1 MLTQTLF
8 ICLKCNDLSIFLSN
22 KKNWFLLISIHG
34 LHPSKGNND
43 GKFFHSEKF
52 KSGIQTMHN
61 SIVWFVKKKS
71 AKINFKIENK
81 FTSVNKIKLWAI
93 RLSICTHEC
102 IVYEAKYHKVKKRS
116 EIKTTKRHRKQ
127 TFYYYDHILCHRHA
141 KLLIT
146 HIIYFHTTHT
156 TYYWLNWSK
165 FCLKLSWIWRGKH
178 GFKLQCRCW
187 VLH

>member
-1 MLTQTLF
+1 MACIRPKVTTMESFSIQRNSRVVYKRCTIQLF
-8 ICLKCNDLSIFLSN
+8 GLS
-22 KKNWFLLISIHG
+22 
-34 LHPSKGNND
+34 
-43 GKFFHSEKF
+43 
-52 KSGIQTMHN
+52 
-61 SIVWFVKKKS
+61 KKKS